1 MVYILNGETE
11 KCTYTIYLFR
21 IGLDRTC
28 GPPCLVNKHKRNTK
42 SLFESNPQHA
52 RLITV
57 NFPVVWTWLRVF
69 HTWLKVGVLI
79 DAIRHKKALHPCQT
93 RNVAFWVN
101 ICRSVD
107 LPVQICCQRMSN
119 KMLRFLSRR
128 RARSV
133 SGQTTSSQIKNQRLL
148 SNKNVVQCRVVL
160 LDGTDLPIELSK
172 KALASDLYEQVFYSL
187 DLIEKDYFGL
197 QYTDSNNV
205 QHWLDPT
212 KPIKKQ
218 VKIGPPYTL
227 RLKVK
232 FYSSEPNTLREE
244 LTRYQFFLQLK
255 QDVLEG
261 KLHCPHQVSVQLAA
275 LALQCQT
282 EQMELE
288 ILEEYAKC
296 SGLSPAQAESAYLS
310 KAKWLDMY
318 GVDMHTVLGKDAC
331 EYSLGLTPTG
341 ILVFEGTQKIGLF
354 FWPKIGRLDFKK
366 KKLTLV
372 VVEED
377 DEGRGEQEHTFVFR
391 LVNEKACKHLWKCA
405 VEHHAFFR
413 LRAPVKGASGRQNF
427 FRMGSRFRYSGKT
440 EFQTTQLNRARR
452 TVQFER
458 RPSQRYARRQ
468 SHVLRERQRQQVE
481 QPQPPVVVNNEEE
494 SLQRQPSQ
502 CSTKSSDSS
511 VHATS
516 SPLVDSLLKSL
527 AKDQQP
533 LEPRNQTAVSNT
545 EKETEPVKTSLIIE
559 NMTNQTSLVP
569 NNQVGGTSSLP
580 PRTPIPPESLK
591 CNILKAKSLE
601 QGKNSNLVSITS
613 MDASSIIAKNNQP
626 SDAATI
632 VSVGGDKLTLSVS
645 GAMMMNPSAEDNV
658 TVTHFSLDSWG
669 QIEQKTTQL
678 NPKVSNQSQNP
689 FNPFTSDN
697 NNEVTAVSESIEED
711 TKTEE
716 EKKANTNPF
725 IDSNPF
731 LGLLNPFKEIQPVV
745 EKKAEVETEKN
756 GARVVK
762 TEEIQTTTTTLT
774 HKDDNSAVSDIS
786 PWLVADPSQT
796 TTTDQTPIKHT
807 VITRKT
813 VITTQL

>member
-1 MVYILNGETE
+1 
-11 KCTYTIYLFR
+11 
-21 IGLDRTC
+21 
-28 GPPCLVNKHKRNTK
+28 
-42 SLFESNPQHA
+42 
-52 RLITV
+52 
-57 NFPVVWTWLRVF
+57 
-69 HTWLKVGVLI
+69 
-79 DAIRHKKALHPCQT
+79 
-93 RNVAFWVN
+93 
-101 ICRSVD
+101 
-107 LPVQICCQRMSN
+107 
-119 KMLRFLSRR
+119 MLRFLSRR
-128 RARSV
+128 RARGV
-133 SGQTTSSQIKNQRLL
+133 SGQNASSQIKNQRLP
-148 SNKNVVQCRVVL
+148 SNKNLVQCRVVL
-160 LDGTDLPIELSK
+160 LDGTDLSIDLSK
-172 KALASDLYEQVFYSL
+172 KALANDLYEQVFYSL

-205 QHWLDPT
+205 KHWLDPT

-261 KLHCPHQVSVQLAA
+261 RLHCPHQVAVQLAA
-275 LALQCQT
+275 LALQSELGDYDPVNHSAVTVSEFRFIPGQT

-288 ILEEYAKC
+288 ILEEYVKC

-468 SHVLRERQRQQVE
+468 SHVLRERQRQVE
-481 QPQPPVVVNNEEE
+481 QPQPSPPPADEP
-494 SLQRQPSQ
+494 LQRQPSR

-511 VHATS
+511 SAQGTS
-516 SPLVDSLLKSL
+516 SPLMDSLLKSL

-533 LEPRNQTAVSNT
+533 LEARNQATTSSS
-545 EKETEPVKTSLIIE
+545 EKESEPMKTSLTVETIA
-559 NMTNQTSLVP
+559 NQVQLVP

-591 CNILKAKSLE
+591 CNILKATLE

-613 MDASSIIAKNNQP
+613 TDGSGAIAKKNQH

-632 VSVGGDKLTLSVS
+632 VSVD
-645 GAMMMNPSAEDNV
+645 E
-658 TVTHFSLDSWG
+658 
-669 QIEQKTTQL
+669 
-678 NPKVSNQSQNP
+678 SQ
-689 FNPFTSDN
+689 
-697 NNEVTAVSESIEED
+697 A
-711 TKTEE
+711 
-716 EKKANTNPF
+716 A
-725 IDSNPF
+725 
-731 LGLLNPFKEIQPVV
+731 
-745 EKKAEVETEKN
+745 
-756 GARVVK
+756 
-762 TEEIQTTTTTLT
+762 
-774 HKDDNSAVSDIS
+774 SDIS
-786 PWLVADPSQT
+786 PWLVADPSQSPAPG
-796 TTTDQTPIKHT
+796 QTPTKHT

>member
-1 MVYILNGETE
+1 
-11 KCTYTIYLFR
+11 
-21 IGLDRTC
+21 
-28 GPPCLVNKHKRNTK
+28 
-42 SLFESNPQHA
+42 
-52 RLITV
+52 
-57 NFPVVWTWLRVF
+57 
-69 HTWLKVGVLI
+69 
-79 DAIRHKKALHPCQT
+79 
-93 RNVAFWVN
+93 
-101 ICRSVD
+101 
-107 LPVQICCQRMSN
+107 MSN

-255 QDVLEG
+255 QDVLDG
-261 KLHCPHQVSVQLAA
+261 KLHCPHQVAIQLAA
-275 LALQCQT
+275 LALQSELGDYDHAIHSAATVSEFRFVPGQT

-288 ILEEYAKC
+288 ILEEYARC
-296 SGLSPAQAESAYLS
+296 CGLSPAQAESAYLS

-481 QPQPPVVVNNEEE
+481 QPQQPPPVVTSEEE
-494 SLQRQPSQ
+494 PLQRQSSQ

-511 VHATS
+511 VRGTS

-533 LEPRNQTAVSNT
+533 LEPRNQTTIGTT
-545 EKETEPVKTSLIIE
+545 EKESEPVKTSLIID
-559 NMTNQTSLVP
+559 NMANQTPLVP

-613 MDASSIIAKNNQP
+613 MDAPTVITKNNQH

-645 GAMMMNPSAEDNV
+645 GATMMNPSADDTV

-689 FNPFTSDN
+689 FNPFTSDTS
-697 NNEVTAVSESIEED
+697 NEVTTNISESTGED

-716 EKKANTNPF
+716 EKKTNTNPF

-731 LGLLNPFKEIQPVV
+731 LGLLNPFKDVQPAV
-745 EKKAEVETEKN
+745 EKKVEPETEKN

-786 PWLVADPSQT
+786 PWLVADPLQT
-796 TTTDQTPIKHT
+796 STTDQTPIKHT

>member
-1 MVYILNGETE
+1 
-11 KCTYTIYLFR
+11 
-21 IGLDRTC
+21 
-28 GPPCLVNKHKRNTK
+28 
-42 SLFESNPQHA
+42 
-52 RLITV
+52 
-57 NFPVVWTWLRVF
+57 
-69 HTWLKVGVLI
+69 
-79 DAIRHKKALHPCQT
+79 
-93 RNVAFWVN
+93 
-101 ICRSVD
+101 
-107 LPVQICCQRMSN
+107 
-119 KMLRFLSRR
+119 MLRFLSRR
-128 RARSV
+128 RVRGV
-133 SGQTTSSQIKNQRLL
+133 NGQTASPQIKNQRLL
-148 SNKNVVQCRVVL
+148 SNKNIIQCQVIL

-218 VKIGPPYTL
+218 IKIGPPYTL

-255 QDVLEG
+255 QDILEG
-261 KLHCPHQVSVQLAA
+261 KLHCPHNVAIQLSA
-275 LALQCQT
+275 LALQSELGDYDSSIHTAATVSEFRFVPGQT
-282 EQMELE
+282 EEMELE
-288 ILEEYAKC
+288 ILDEYKNC
-296 SGLSPAQAESAYLS
+296 SGLSPAQAESSYLS

-341 ILVFEGTQKIGLF
+341 ILVFEGNQKIGLF

-413 LRAPVKGASGRQNF
+413 LRAPVKGASSRQNF

-468 SHVLRERQRQQVE
+468 SHVLRERQRHQPEPQV
-481 QPQPPVVVNNEEE
+481 PQASSVQLEP
-494 SLQRQPSQ
+494 SLQRQSSHSSSESSAVSVIQPTT
-502 CSTKSSDSS
+502 ST
-511 VHATS
+511 TS
-516 SPLVDSLLKSL
+516 TSPLVDSLLKSL
-527 AKDQQP
+527 AKDPQP
-533 LEPRNQTAVSNT
+533 LELKNQTTSVPT
-545 EKETEPVKTSLIIE
+545 PEKETEPIKTNLIVESINSPPQSL
-559 NMTNQTSLVP
+559 P
-569 NNQVGGTSSLP
+569 NNQIGGTLLLSARS
-580 PRTPIPPESLK
+580 PIPPESLK

-601 QGKNSNLVSITS
+601 TEKNSNLVSITS
-613 MDASSIIAKNNQP
+613 TDSGSLCSIKNQH

-632 VSVGGDKLTLSVS
+632 VSVGGDKLTLNVS
-645 GAMMMNPSAEDNV
+645 GVAPLTPSPPPADDTV

-669 QIEQKTTQL
+669 QIAQKTT
-678 NPKVSNQSQNP
+678 PFSNKLANSSQNP
-689 FNPFTSDN
+689 FNPFTSD
-697 NNEVTAVSESIEED
+697 TCTTDSITTFIEEITE
-711 TKTEE
+711 TKCEE
-716 EKKANTNPF
+716 SNENKNTNPF

-731 LGLLNPFKEIQPVV
+731 LGFLYHGIRYQSLV
-745 EKKAEVETEKN
+745 
-756 GARVVK
+756 GSGS
-762 TEEIQTTTTTLT
+762 
-774 HKDDNSAVSDIS
+774 SA
-786 PWLVADPSQT
+786 
-796 TTTDQTPIKHT
+796 K
-807 VITRKT
+807 
-813 VITTQL
+813 

>member
-1 MVYILNGETE
+1 ML
-11 KCTYTIYLFR
+11 
-21 IGLDRTC
+21 
-28 GPPCLVNKHKRNTK
+28 
-42 SLFESNPQHA
+42 
-52 RLITV
+52 
-57 NFPVVWTWLRVF
+57 
-69 HTWLKVGVLI
+69 
-79 DAIRHKKALHPCQT
+79 
-93 RNVAFWVN
+93 
-101 ICRSVD
+101 
-107 LPVQICCQRMSN
+107 N

-133 SGQTTSSQIKNQRLL
+133 SGQNTSQIKNQRLV

-172 KALASDLYEQVFYSL
+172 KALACDLYEQVFYSL

-261 KLHCPHQVSVQLAA
+261 RLHCPYQIAVQLAA
-275 LALQCQT
+275 LALQSELGDYDPLVHTAATVSEFRFVPGQT

-288 ILEEYAKC
+288 ILDEYTKC
-296 SGLSPAQAESAYLS
+296 VGLSPAQAESAYLS

-341 ILVFEGTQKIGLF
+341 ILVFEGNQKIGLF

-413 LRAPVKGASGRQNF
+413 LRAPIKGTSGRQNF

-468 SHVLRERQRQQVE
+468 SHVLRDHQRQQTE
-481 QPQPPVVVNNEEE
+481 HADPLLPSAGEPV
-494 SLQRQPSQ
+494 QRQSSHS
-502 CSTKSSDSS
+502 STKSSNSS
-511 VHATS
+511 SIQATS
-516 SPLVDSLLKSL
+516 SPLVDSLLKSI
-527 AKDQQP
+527 AKDSKPSQAKNESTIANTTKES
-533 LEPRNQTAVSNT
+533 EPIKNSLTADNIANT
-545 EKETEPVKTSLIIE
+545 QV
-559 NMTNQTSLVP
+559 QLVP
-569 NNQVGGTSSLP
+569 NNQVVSALLLS

-601 QGKNSNLVSITS
+601 QDKVSNIVSLPPVETPTIIT
-613 MDASSIIAKNNQP
+613 KNNSH

-645 GAMMMNPSAEDNV
+645 GGTTVNPSIEDTV

-669 QIEQKTTQL
+669 QIEQQTTPIY
-678 NPKVSNQSQNP
+678 PKVSNQSPNP
-689 FNPFTSDN
+689 FNPFITDN
-697 NNEVTAVSESIEED
+697 GNEIANDIVDTEIKTKED
-711 TKTEE
+711 KQ
-716 EKKANTNPF
+716 TNPF
-725 IDSNPF
+725 IDLNPF
-731 LGLLNPFKEIQPVV
+731 LGLLNPFTELQSTSEI
-745 EKKAEVETEKN
+745 KNDDNTEKLEESIN
-756 GARVVK
+756 K
-762 TEEIQTTTTTLT
+762 TEELQTTASKLL
-774 HKDDNSAVSDIS
+774 HKIY
-786 PWLVADPSQT
+786 
-796 TTTDQTPIKHT
+796 
-807 VITRKT
+807 RMY
-813 VITTQL
+813 QLK

>member
-1 MVYILNGETE
+1 
-11 KCTYTIYLFR
+11 
-21 IGLDRTC
+21 
-28 GPPCLVNKHKRNTK
+28 
-42 SLFESNPQHA
+42 
-52 RLITV
+52 
-57 NFPVVWTWLRVF
+57 
-69 HTWLKVGVLI
+69 
-79 DAIRHKKALHPCQT
+79 
-93 RNVAFWVN
+93 
-101 ICRSVD
+101 
-107 LPVQICCQRMSN
+107 
-119 KMLRFLSRR
+119 MLRFLSRR
-128 RARSV
+128 RGRGV
-133 SGQTTSSQIKNQRLL
+133 GGQNTSSQIKNQRLL
-148 SNKNVVQCRVVL
+148 SNKNIVQCRVVL

-197 QYTDSNNV
+197 QYTDSNNI

-255 QDVLEG
+255 HDVLEG
-261 KLHCPHQVSVQLAA
+261 KLHCPHQVAVQLAA
-275 LALQCQT
+275 LALQSELGDYDPAMHSAVTVSEFRFVPGQT

-288 ILEEYAKC
+288 ILEEYAKYK
-296 SGLSPAQAESAYLS
+296 GLSPAQAESTYLS

-341 ILVFEGTQKIGLF
+341 ILVFEGNQKIGLF

-391 LVNEKACKHLWKCA
+391 LANEKSCKHLWKCA

-413 LRAPVKGASGRQNF
+413 LRAPVKGANGRQNF

-468 SHVLRERQRQQVE
+468 SHVLRERQRQQDSSPP
-481 QPQPPVVVNNEEE
+481 QQQQQQSPPQQQQPPAQQQQTSSGGSEEE
-494 SLQRQPSQ
+494 SIQRQSSRS
-502 CSTKSSDSS
+502 STKSSNSS
-511 VHATS
+511 IQGTS

-533 LEPRNQTAVSNT
+533 LESRNQATIAT
-545 EKETEPVKTSLIIE
+545 TQKETEPMKTNLTIDNI
-559 NMTNQTSLVP
+559 NNQQTPIVP
-569 NNQVGGTSSLP
+569 NNQVCGASALP
-580 PRTPIPPESLK
+580 PRTPIPLESLK

-601 QGKNSNLVSITS
+601 LGKNSNLVSI
-613 MDASSIIAKNNQP
+613 SSTETTTATPEKIQP
-626 SDAATI
+626 TDAATI
-632 VSVGGDKLTLSVS
+632 VAVGGDKLTLSVS
-645 GAMMMNPSAEDNV
+645 GTAPSPSIDDTV

-669 QIEQKTTQL
+669 KIEQKTTPYS
-678 NPKVSNQSQNP
+678 PKMLNQSQNP
-689 FNPFTSDN
+689 FTNNPFINNTSIEVADGVV
-697 NNEVTAVSESIEED
+697 VTAEENNVDNKKEPIEEV
-711 TKTEE
+711 
-716 EKKANTNPF
+716 KANTNPF

-731 LGLLNPFKEIQPVV
+731 LGLLNPFNDVGFSQTQNKPSSPVEQTAEIIV
-745 EKKAEVETEKN
+745 ENNDAELGN
-756 GARVVK
+756 ARVVK

-774 HKDDNSAVSDIS
+774 HKDENSAQDIS
-786 PWLVADPSQT
+786 PWLVADPSQSPT
-796 TTTDQTPIKHT
+796 SQSPTKHT

>member
-1 MVYILNGETE
+1 
-11 KCTYTIYLFR
+11 
-21 IGLDRTC
+21 
-28 GPPCLVNKHKRNTK
+28 
-42 SLFESNPQHA
+42 
-52 RLITV
+52 
-57 NFPVVWTWLRVF
+57 
-69 HTWLKVGVLI
+69 
-79 DAIRHKKALHPCQT
+79 
-93 RNVAFWVN
+93 
-101 ICRSVD
+101 
-107 LPVQICCQRMSN
+107 
-119 KMLRFLSRR
+119 MLRFLSRR
-128 RARSV
+128 RGRS
-133 SGQTTSSQIKNQRLL
+133 TTAQGGSSHIKNQRLL
-148 SNKNVVQCRVVL
+148 GNKNVVQCRVIL

-255 QDVLEG
+255 HDLLDG
-261 KLHCPHQVSVQLAA
+261 RLHCPHPVAVQMAA
-275 LALQCQT
+275 LALQSELGDYDPSIHSAATVSEFRFVNDQT

-296 SGLSPAQAESAYLS
+296 SGLSPAQAESAYLG

-341 ILVFEGTQKIGLF
+341 ILVFEGSQKIGLF

-377 DEGRGEQEHTFVFR
+377 DQGQGEQEHTFVFR
-391 LVNEKACKHLWKCA
+391 LANEKACKHLWKCA

-413 LRAPVKGASGRQNF
+413 LRAPVKGAGARQNF

-468 SHVLRERQRQQVE
+468 SHVLRERQHQVE
-481 QPQPPVVVNNEEE
+481 QPAVQPQIQPQAPTQPPVAVEIDALRRE
-494 SLQRQPSQ
+494 PSR
-502 CSTKSSDSS
+502 CSSNSTSSSIQG
-511 VHATS
+511 AS

-527 AKDQQP
+527 AKDQHP
-533 LEPRNQTAVSNT
+533 PEPRNQTTAVGT
-545 EKETEPVKTSLIIE
+545 DKEAEPVKPSLTAESMTS
-559 NMTNQTSLVP
+559 QQSQLVP
-569 NNQVGGTSSLP
+569 NNQVGGGSTLP

-601 QGKNSNLVSITS
+601 QGKNSNLISVSAVELPS
-613 MDASSIIAKNNQP
+613 LPADKNRHT
-626 SDAATI
+626 DAATI
-632 VSVGGDKLTLSVS
+632 VSV
-645 GAMMMNPSAEDNV
+645 ED
-658 TVTHFSLDSWG
+658 G
-669 QIEQKTTQL
+669 QE
-678 NPKVSNQSQNP
+678 
-689 FNPFTSDN
+689 
-697 NNEVTAVSESIEED
+697 A
-711 TKTEE
+711 
-716 EKKANTNPF
+716 
-725 IDSNPF
+725 
-731 LGLLNPFKEIQPVV
+731 
-745 EKKAEVETEKN
+745 
-756 GARVVK
+756 
-762 TEEIQTTTTTLT
+762 
-774 HKDDNSAVSDIS
+774 SDIS
-786 PWLVADPSQT
+786 PWLVADPTQETSSIQS
-796 TTTDQTPIKHT
+796 PARHT

>member
-1 MVYILNGETE
+1 
-11 KCTYTIYLFR
+11 
-21 IGLDRTC
+21 
-28 GPPCLVNKHKRNTK
+28 
-42 SLFESNPQHA
+42 
-52 RLITV
+52 
-57 NFPVVWTWLRVF
+57 
-69 HTWLKVGVLI
+69 
-79 DAIRHKKALHPCQT
+79 
-93 RNVAFWVN
+93 
-101 ICRSVD
+101 
-107 LPVQICCQRMSN
+107 
-119 KMLRFLSRR
+119 MLRFLSRR

-133 SGQTTSSQIKNQRLL
+133 TGQNTSSQIKNQRLL
-148 SNKNVVQCRVVL
+148 SNKNIVQCRVVL

-261 KLHCPHQVSVQLAA
+261 KLHCPHQVAIQLAA
-275 LALQCQT
+275 LALQSELGDYDPAIHSAATVSEFRFVPGQT
-282 EQMELE
+282 EQLELE

-341 ILVFEGTQKIGLF
+341 ILVFEGMQKIGLF

-413 LRAPVKGASGRQNF
+413 LRAPVKGTSGRQNF

-468 SHVLRERQRQQVE
+468 SHVLRERQRQQVDQIQ
-481 QPQPPVVVNNEEE
+481 QPLTAEEE
-494 SLQRQPSQ
+494 PLQRQPSHS
-502 CSTKSSDSS
+502 STKSSESS
-511 VHATS
+511 VQGAS

-533 LEPRNQTAVSNT
+533 LEPRNQTTVNT
-545 EKETEPVKTSLIIE
+545 EKESEPVKPTLSVD
-559 NMTNQTSLVP
+559 NVTNQVQLIP

-601 QGKNSNLVSITS
+601 QGKNSNLISITS
-613 MDASSIIAKNNQP
+613 MDSTAVTVKNSP
-626 SDAATI
+626 HSDAATI

-645 GAMMMNPSAEDNV
+645 GADVSPTTDTTV
-658 TVTHFSLDSWG
+658 TVTHFSLDNWG
-669 QIEQKTTQL
+669 QIEQTTTPF
-678 NPKVSNQSQNP
+678 NPKSNQSQNP
-689 FNPFTSDN
+689 FNPFTTDTKSEVVN
-697 NNEVTAVSESIEED
+697 NTATETTDEVSIED
-711 TKTEE
+711 
-716 EKKANTNPF
+716 EKKKNTNPF

-731 LGLLNPFKEIQPVV
+731 LGLLNPFKDLQPTV
-745 EKKAEVETEKN
+745 EKQNEPDTNGTEKN

-762 TEEIQTTTTTLT
+762 TEEIQTIRTTIT
-774 HKDDNSAVSDIS
+774 HKDDTPAVSDIS

-796 TTTDQTPIKHT
+796 ATEQSPGKQT

>member
-1 MVYILNGETE
+1 
-11 KCTYTIYLFR
+11 
-21 IGLDRTC
+21 
-28 GPPCLVNKHKRNTK
+28 
-42 SLFESNPQHA
+42 
-52 RLITV
+52 
-57 NFPVVWTWLRVF
+57 
-69 HTWLKVGVLI
+69 
-79 DAIRHKKALHPCQT
+79 
-93 RNVAFWVN
+93 
-101 ICRSVD
+101 
-107 LPVQICCQRMSN
+107 MSN

-128 RARSV
+128 RGRSV

-255 QDVLEG
+255 QDVLDG
-261 KLHCPHQVSVQLAA
+261 KLHCPHQVAVQLAA
-275 LALQCQT
+275 LALQSELGDYDPAIHSAATVSEFRFVPGQT

-296 SGLSPAQAESAYLS
+296 SGLSPAQAESTYLS

-468 SHVLRERQRQQVE
+468 SHVLRERQRQQTE
-481 QPQPPVVVNNEEE
+481 QPPPPQQPAPPAAEEE
-494 SLQRQPSQ
+494 PLQRQSSQ

-533 LEPRNQTAVSNT
+533 LEPRNQTTVAAT
-545 EKETEPVKTSLIIE
+545 EKESEPVKTSLIIE

-613 MDASSIIAKNNQP
+613 TDPSTVVTKNNQHT
-626 SDAATI
+626 DAATI
-632 VSVGGDKLTLSVS
+632 VSV
-645 GAMMMNPSAEDNV
+645 
-658 TVTHFSLDSWG
+658 
-669 QIEQKTTQL
+669 
-678 NPKVSNQSQNP
+678 
-689 FNPFTSDN
+689 
-697 NNEVTAVSESIEED
+697 
-711 TKTEE
+711 
-716 EKKANTNPF
+716 
-725 IDSNPF
+725 
-731 LGLLNPFKEIQPVV
+731 
-745 EKKAEVETEKN
+745 
-756 GARVVK
+756 
-762 TEEIQTTTTTLT
+762 
-774 HKDDNSAVSDIS
+774 DDNTAVSDIS
-786 PWLVADPSQT
+786 PWLVADPSQNT
-796 TTTDQTPIKHT
+796 TIDQTPIKHT

>member
-1 MVYILNGETE
+1 
-11 KCTYTIYLFR
+11 
-21 IGLDRTC
+21 
-28 GPPCLVNKHKRNTK
+28 
-42 SLFESNPQHA
+42 
-52 RLITV
+52 
-57 NFPVVWTWLRVF
+57 
-69 HTWLKVGVLI
+69 
-79 DAIRHKKALHPCQT
+79 
-93 RNVAFWVN
+93 
-101 ICRSVD
+101 
-107 LPVQICCQRMSN
+107 
-119 KMLRFLSRR
+119 MLRFLSRR
-128 RARSV
+128 RVRGV
-133 SGQTTSSQIKNQRLL
+133 NGQTASPQIKNQRLL
-148 SNKNVVQCRVVL
+148 SNKNIIQCQVIL

-218 VKIGPPYTL
+218 IKIGPPYTL

-255 QDVLEG
+255 QDILEG
-261 KLHCPHQVSVQLAA
+261 RLHCPHAVAIQLSA
-275 LALQCQT
+275 LALQSELGDYDATIHTAATVSEFRFVPGQT
-282 EQMELE
+282 EEMELE
-288 ILEEYAKC
+288 IFDEFKNC
-296 SGLSPAQAESAYLS
+296 SGLSPAQAESSYLS

-341 ILVFEGTQKIGLF
+341 ILVFEGNQKIGLF

-391 LVNEKACKHLWKCA
+391 LANEKACKHLWKCA

-468 SHVLRERQRQQVE
+468 SHVLRERQRHQPEPQV
-481 QPQPPVVVNNEEE
+481 PQIPTSQITATTVECETL
-494 SLQRQPSQ
+494 LQRQ
-502 CSTKSSDSS
+502 SSN
-511 VHATS
+511 TS
-516 SPLVDSLLKSL
+516 SELSSTSVVQPTASTSLPLVDSLLKSL
-527 AKDQQP
+527 AKDPQP
-533 LEPRNQTAVSNT
+533 LESKNQTTAVT
-545 EKETEPVKTSLIIE
+545 TMEKENQPIKHNLIVEGMPCTPSQSL
-559 NMTNQTSLVP
+559 P
-569 NNQVGGTSSLP
+569 NNQVGGTLLLSARS
-580 PRTPIPPESLK
+580 PIPPESLK

-601 QGKNSNLVSITS
+601 SEKNSNLVSITPVDGGTTAICP
-613 MDASSIIAKNNQP
+613 MKNHT
-626 SDAATI
+626 DGAATI
-632 VSVGGDKLTLSVS
+632 VSVGGDKLTLNVS
-645 GAMMMNPSAEDNV
+645 GAIPMNSSADDTV

-669 QIEQKTTQL
+669 QIAQKTTPF
-678 NPKVSNQSQNP
+678 NAKIANQSQNP

-697 NNEVTAVSESIEED
+697 CNDIANNIDELPDIKSNDDCIEN
-711 TKTEE
+711 K
-716 EKKANTNPF
+716 NTNPF

-731 LGLLNPFKEIQPVV
+731 LGLLNPFKDVQQPTL
-745 EKKAEVETEKN
+745 EKIIEKDEECNDTTNPVTKPDEVPL
-756 GARVVK
+756 
-762 TEEIQTTTTTLT
+762 TTVTTFSRMDSCST
-774 HKDDNSAVSDIS
+774 SASDIS
-786 PWLVADPSQT
+786 PWLVADPAQATNKPTKSSLT
-796 TTTDQTPIKHT
+796 L
-807 VITRKT
+807 KT